1 MTDIKVSRDGR
12 MTRNGVVIGWADQHR
27 QTSGRWRA
35 VLEGGREEGGFRT
48 RRDAVLWLLGEEQS

>member
-1 MTDIKVSRDGR
+1 MNVIKVSRDGR
-12 MTRNGVVIGWADQHR
+12 VTRNGVVLGWADQHR

-48 RRDAVLWLLGEEQS
+48 RRDAVLWLGEEQS